1 MYLKIINVHAR
12 EILDSRGNPT
22 VQAEV
27 TVQPE
32 GKLNY
37 IKGIAS
43 VPSGASTG
51 KFEAVEL
58 RDGEVRYFG
67 LGVENAVQN
76 VNTKIKD
83 ALVGKNAFLQR
94 MIDYFIFCGIVIMY
108 DYAPIGRNNV
118 LRGKEK

>member
-94 MIDYFIFCGIVIMY
+94 MIDEKYIVS
-108 DYAPIGRNNV
+108 PGNEER
-118 LRGKEK
+118 LS

>member
-1 MYLKIINVHAR
+1 MYLKIINVYAR

-32 GKLNY
+32 GKLSY
-37 IKGIAS
+37 VKGVAS

-58 RDGEVRYFG
+58 RDGEKRYFG
-67 LGVENAVQN
+67 LGVKNAVCN

-83 ALVGKNAFLQR
+83 ALVGKNAFFQR
-94 MIDYFIFCGIVIMY
+94 MIDETMLQLDGTDNKLGLSCKC
-108 DYAPIGRNNV
+108 DKR
-118 LRGKEK
+118 L